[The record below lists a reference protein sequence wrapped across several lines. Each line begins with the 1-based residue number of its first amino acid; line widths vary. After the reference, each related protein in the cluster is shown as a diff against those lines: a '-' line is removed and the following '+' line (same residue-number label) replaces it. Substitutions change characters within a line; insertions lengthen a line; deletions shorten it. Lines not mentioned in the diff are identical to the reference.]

1 MKSVAIL
8 LASLAAVSAYSLDVN
23 HAQSVP
29 VEAQLLE
36 GEELVKYVNSKQSLF
51 TAKLGSHYYSWPN
64 KIKKQLMGS
73 KMVEIPAEHRVFEQS
88 HPEINDDTIPDSFD
102 SRTQWPNCPSISKIR
117 DQSAFSISADDILS
131 CCGFICGNGCQG
143 GYPIEA
149 WRHWVKKGYV
159 TGGNY
164 TEKTGCKPYPYPP
177 CEHHNNATHYK
188 PCPDDLYPTDKCAHT
203 CQAGYSLTYAQDLHY
218 GKSAY
223 AVSKKVTEI
232 QKEIMT
238 HGPVEV
244 AFEVY
249 ADFET
254 YSGGVYTHTAGADL
268 GGHAVKMIG
277 WGVDNGTPYWL
288 CVNSWNADW
297 GENGY
302 FRILRGVN
310 ECGIEGGV
318 VGGIPK

>member
-1 MKSVAIL
+1 MNSGFIINNLFPINKSVAIL

-117 DQSAFSISADDILS
+117 DQSACGSCWAVAPLKLSLIVFVLHQMLPLKSQSLLMIFFHAVDSSA
-131 CCGFICGNGCQG
+131 
-143 GYPIEA
+143 E
-149 WRHWVKKGYV
+149 
-159 TGGNY
+159 
-164 TEKTGCKPYPYPP
+164 
-177 CEHHNNATHYK
+177 
-188 PCPDDLYPTDKCAHT
+188 
-203 CQAGYSLTYAQDLHY
+203 
-218 GKSAY
+218 
-223 AVSKKVTEI
+223 
-232 QKEIMT
+232 M
-238 HGPVEV
+238 
-244 AFEVY
+244 
-249 ADFET
+249 
-254 YSGGVYTHTAGADL
+254 AGADL